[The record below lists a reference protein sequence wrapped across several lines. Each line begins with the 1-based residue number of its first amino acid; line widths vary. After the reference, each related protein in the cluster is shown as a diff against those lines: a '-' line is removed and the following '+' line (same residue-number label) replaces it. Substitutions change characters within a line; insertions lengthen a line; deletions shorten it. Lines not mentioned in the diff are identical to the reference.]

1 MKAMF
6 FPTGV
11 GNGEVVVSD
20 GQLLT
25 ISMVPGPLG
34 SWARIGRGKSIWV
47 PPNAALS
54 LEAADLG
61 LCCGANR
68 CDQYPGEGQIR
79 ILFGTE
85 AFEDAEGGGLEIDPV
100 DGGGDDAGSE
110 PLTWLVVWTGCQ

>member
-6 FPTGV
+6 FPTGI

-25 ISMVPGPLG
+25 VSMVPGADG
-34 SWARIGRGKSIWV
+34 SYVKIARGPEIWV
-47 PPNAALS
+47 PPNAVFS

-61 LCCGANR
+61 NCCGAGR

-79 ILFGTE
+79 ILFGTYN
-85 AFEDAEGGGLEIDPV
+85 FIHDTLLIVPGDGL
-100 DGGGDDAGSE
+100 GALGSP